1 MRYVPPTQL
10 FVFTGIIMET
20 GPHHKSL
27 KRFTLRALR
36 YFGVGKSSLE
46 EKIKDEVQIVLAVF
60 DAQQGVP
67 FDPKQLFDKAVS
79 NIICS
84 IIFGQRSV

>member
-1 MRYVPPTQL
+1 MQH
-10 FVFTGIIMET
+10 
-20 GPHHKSL
+20 GPDHKL
-27 KRFTLRALR
+27 LRRFTLKALR
-36 YFGVGKSSLE
+36 DFGVGKSTLE
-46 EKIKDEVQIVLAVF
+46 EKVKDEVQNVLAVF
-60 DAQQGVP
+60 DAQQNVP

>member
-1 MRYVPPTQL
+1 MQH
-10 FVFTGIIMET
+10 
-20 GPHHKSL
+20 GPHL
-27 KRFTLRALR
+27 KPLRRFTLRALR
-36 YFGVGKSSLE
+36 DFGVGKSSLE
-46 EKIKDEVQIVLAVF
+46 EKNKEEMQIVLAEF

-84 IIFGQRSV
+84 IIFGQRSVNLRGL